1 MKNVSLVLQG
11 AQMLFVAFGALVLMP
26 LLTGLDTN
34 VALFTAGIGTLIF
47 QIITKRQIPIFLA
60 SSFAFIAPIMYGV
73 QTWGIPSTM
82 GGLMAAGCVYVVLAT
97 LVKVRGDGFI
107 KRLLPPVVVGP
118 VIIVIGLG
126 LGADD
131 YMPKPF
137 SPRELLA
144 RVKAL
149 LRRAT
154 AQESK
159 TQDQILHG
167 DLIIDIERHQA
178 SLQGIALK
186 LTATEF
192 KLLMVLASHPG
203 RAFSREQLLNRVV
216 GDAVVVVDRNIDVHI
231 RSVRKKLGAQTGLI
245 ETVRG
250 VGYRFADQR

>member
-1 MKNVSLVLQG
+1 MSK
-11 AQMLFVAFGALVLMP
+11 P
-26 LLTGLDTN
+26 LIVVVEDETD
-34 VALFTAGIGTLIF
+34 I
-47 QIITKRQIPIFLA
+47 QDIITYNLKREGYEVLTA
-60 SSFAFIAPIMYGV
+60 S
-73 QTWGIPSTM
+73 
-82 GGLMAAGCVYVVLAT
+82 
-97 LVKVRGDGFI
+97 RGDQGLSLI
-107 KRLLPPVVVGP
+107 QAKNPDLVILDIMLPGIDGLTICQQLRAAAKTKALP
-118 VIIVIGLG
+118 IIILSAKEEESDVVIGLG

-154 AQESK
+154 AQEYQGQG
-159 TQDQILHG
+159 QDQIRHG
-167 DLIIDIERHQA
+167 DLIIDIDRHQA
-178 SLQGIALK
+178 SLQGVALK

-231 RSVRKKLGAQTGLI
+231 RSVRKKLGVQTGLI

-250 VGYRFADQR
+250 VGYRFADRS

>member
-1 MKNVSLVLQG
+1 MSKPLIIVVEDEADIQDIVAYNLKREGYDVL
-11 AQMLFVAFGALVLMP
+11 
-26 LLTGLDTN
+26 
-34 VALFTAGIGTLIF
+34 TAG
-47 QIITKRQIPIFLA
+47 
-60 SSFAFIAPIMYGV
+60 
-73 QTWGIPSTM
+73 
-82 GGLMAAGCVYVVLAT
+82 
-97 LVKVRGDGFI
+97 RGDQGLSLI
-107 KRLLPPVVVGP
+107 QAKNPDLVILDIMLPGIDGLTICQQLRAEAKTKALP
-118 VIIVIGLG
+118 IIILSAKEEESDVVIGLG

-154 AQESK
+154 AQESQGQEQG
-159 TQDQILHG
+159 QDQIRHG
-167 DLIIDIERHQA
+167 DLIIDIDRHQA
-178 SLQGIALK
+178 SLQGVALK

-192 KLLMVLASHPG
+192 KLLMALASHPG

-231 RSVRKKLGAQTGLI
+231 RSVRKKLGVQTGLI

-250 VGYRFADQR
+250 VGYRFADRS